1 MMKKGTGTKT
11 KGDKNSD
18 EWERFGL
25 KTRLKMKQ
33 EIEQKRKEEEDKKEY
48 DNIKMREQKKLSW
61 KTIKSVEEKNFV
73 LEKEYS
79 STTNRNKKKK
89 IGITIDIYEKRA
101 KAINI
106 LRCMREG
113 TMQKTKIPTQYLR
126 TNMKMMMS
134 K

>member
-61 KTIKSVEEKNFV
+61 KTIKSVEEKN
-73 LEKEYS
+73 LY
-79 STTNRNKKKK
+79 
-89 IGITIDIYEKRA
+89 
-101 KAINI
+101 
-106 LRCMREG
+106 
-113 TMQKTKIPTQYLR
+113 
-126 TNMKMMMS
+126 
-134 K
+134 